1 MDVREPVLAA
11 VHHLQGLVGRRR
23 VLADEL
29 DQTLVTGS
37 WRRLVLAN
45 PELPIG
51 VADHRAYVFFVLEQL
66 HRGLRGREIYAVG
79 ADRWGDPRARL
90 LDGE

>member
-37 WRRLVLAN
+37 WRRLVLQT
-45 PELPIG
+45 PSCPSGSLIIERTCL
-51 VADHRAYVFFVLEQL
+51 VLEQL